1 METLYDLLG
10 ALPRD
15 DAEGLRVAFRRAVKG
30 AHPDLNPGDPDAGFK
45 FRQIVRAN
53 EILGDTDQRAA
64 YDHLLDLA
72 HIEQRQSAK
81 RAVAHTIYQ
90 ITSGVISFCVALTVI
105 AGGYLAVM
113 QFPDDW
119 SAPLAQVAAAVRQS
133 TEAATAAVAT
143 VRQSSEA
150 AAAIV
155 RQVTEPVTA
164 AVSQPPVA
172 VPEVTASTDLQ
183 AGAAPDKPDR
193 IDLPPEPVLP
203 TAVTLQTD
211 IGGPPTVTIG
221 PPLDLTLL
229 DAKSYREQGIVAYR
243 NGDLNGAIAHFDQ
256 AIQLD
261 PKFAAAYID
270 RGIVFYRLRKF
281 ERAFADIAHAKRIER
296 SGRTRPSPAQSV
308 VKKPRPLVEL
318 SPAPPPRRQ
327 TANLDPSRE
336 EGFASTRR
344 P

>member
-81 RAVAHTIYQ
+81 RAVAHTIHQ

-155 RQVTEPVTA
+155 RQVTEPVRA

-243 NGDLNGAIAHFDQ
+243 NGDLNGAIADFDQ

-261 PKFAAAYID
+261 PKDPEAYNCRGEAYRDKGDYDRAIADFDHALEIEPAMRAAANN
-270 RGIVFYRLRKF
+270 K
-281 ERAFADIAHAKRIER
+281 AKVLEKLG
-296 SGRTRPSPAQSV
+296 SGRPQS
-308 VKKPRPLVEL
+308 
-318 SPAPPPRRQ
+318 
-327 TANLDPSRE
+327 
-336 EGFASTRR
+336 
-344 P
+344 

>member
-133 TEAATAAVAT
+133 T

-211 IGGPPTVTIG
+211 IGGPPTVTIA

-243 NGDLNGAIAHFDQ
+243 NGDLNGAIANFDQ

-308 VKKPRPLVEL
+308 VKKPRPPVEL

>member
-1 METLYDLLG
+1 MRQKKG
-10 ALPRD
+10 GRKGFCLP
-15 DAEGLRVAFRRAVKG
+15 
-30 AHPDLNPGDPDAGFK
+30 
-45 FRQIVRAN
+45 I
-53 EILGDTDQRAA
+53 DTQEPIAA
-64 YDHLLDLA
+64 
-72 HIEQRQSAK
+72 
-81 RAVAHTIYQ
+81 
-90 ITSGVISFCVALTVI
+90 
-105 AGGYLAVM
+105 
-113 QFPDDW
+113 
-119 SAPLAQVAAAVRQS
+119 
-133 TEAATAAVAT
+133 
-143 VRQSSEA
+143 
-150 AAAIV
+150 
-155 RQVTEPVTA
+155 
-164 AVSQPPVA
+164 
-172 VPEVTASTDLQ
+172 DLQ

-211 IGGPPTVTIG
+211 IGGPPTVPIG

-318 SPAPPPRRQ
+318 GPAPPPRRQ